1 MSATPPK
8 PTTMIFSPQ
17 RIVLCI
23 AIVAAVGVYAVL
35 LPGQRSAMP
44 PVADAPWIGLPET
57 GMDASKAELRMLLRR
72 ETWPSGYGDPMA
84 NLSHG
89 CGTGQAGIRE
99 RYIAHVSKNAWG
111 PFWDIQFDVD
121 GDWMNVSIRDG
132 MPAPAPEPVD
142 ANGPVPEGSHVYPVS
157 RVRLKKSD
165 LEPIRRIWSEK
176 ALWHAE
182 QKPLGCLDGMPVTLE
197 ACVDGRYAVRHRNCD
212 VDAYGPTG
220 QLWQAINRI
229 LPAPEPAYWRER

>member
-1 MSATPPK
+1 
-8 PTTMIFSPQ
+8 MIFSPR

-35 LPGQRSAMP
+35 LPGQRSAIP
-44 PVADAPWIGLPET
+44 SVADAPWIGLPET

-72 ETWPSGYGDPMA
+72 ETWPSRYGDPMA
-84 NLSHG
+84 NLSHE
-89 CGTGQAGIRE
+89 CGTEQVGIRE

-121 GDWMNVSIRDG
+121 GDWLNIAIRDSFLSPPPPPPEFG
-132 MPAPAPEPVD
+132 PANDAIEPL
-142 ANGPVPEGSHVYPVS
+142 PPTTKI
-157 RVRLKKSD
+157 RVRKSQM
-165 LEPIRRIWSEK
+165 EPIRRIWASHG
-176 ALWHAE
+176 LWHAD

-212 VDAYGPTG
+212 ADAYEPAQ
-220 QLWQAINRI
+220 QLWDTVNRM
-229 LPAPEPAYWRER
+229 LPAPEPGYTLER